1 MKKFRT
7 FVFASMSL
15 TGLLVS
21 YAGVSPKAQAT
32 VSLTSSSDVGSYLRS
47 AEETHHHLIVTY
59 PNGQKCAV
67 IAGIPVECW
76 GGKFEP

>member
-21 YAGVSPKAQAT
+21 YTGVSPKAQAT
-32 VSLTSSSDVGSYLRS
+32 VSLNSSSDVASYLKS
-47 AEETHHHLIVTY
+47 SEETHHHLIVTY
-59 PNGQKCAV
+59 PNGQKCVV
-67 IAGIPVECW
+67 IAGVPVECW
-76 GGKFEP
+76 SGKFEP